1 MAKLIDAGGEP
12 VNNGEIA
19 VLEALASQLADDAR
33 IIPNWTVVH
42 PNRLDECDAI
52 VVTRDAVFIIE
63 TKQLAGTVEI
73 YENDFWVD
81 GTKRRNPYHLTHQKA
96 QRLRTKLNN
105 ALPWFEQKGRVEAQ
119 VILAI
124 APRELEIDPLMVG
137 RFIGIP
143 AIAKTLNSPS
153 ERVHPQQVGKLA
165 GRADEIVE
173 AILGG
178 GRQRERDK
186 YSVHDYRIDEVIYED
201 PAAGYFQAIAT
212 NLLTSTQQ
220 MLEVSSP
227 LVGLPAQQL
236 TEWRMGM
243 VAPVRAAQK
252 IGAHGSLLSPT
263 GVTDRDDG
271 SIVIMWPMLGETAIK
286 VGLDNGTEFDT
297 DEAKGIVRDIASAL
311 AHIHAAGFS
320 HGAVD
325 PINCASRP
333 GPRGVLRFG
342 SKVAQNPA
350 GQQGD
355 LVSLGH
361 LAGVLAERAGASEL
375 AGLAAELIAP
385 GASGLTAAEVVA
397 RLSEGV
403 VVVVEGGASSIN
415 DLFSDLEP
423 LTSDGVVTVFAGTDA
438 GGARVAIKVL
448 GDADSTDPETWREYR
463 SLRDLTHPSIVRT
476 LGVGTAT
483 EGPYMITELLGGTT
497 VAKLDDQGQRLSDS
511 EKLSLA
517 AQLLS
522 ALSSIHPDAVRI
534 AELMS
539 TSDPENEARADELR
553 NAGVVHND
561 VCPENI
567 RWISGRGAVL
577 FDFDMAGRVDS
588 YMGQL
593 SKPYRPADLPA
604 DIAAPDADI
613 YAVGAILHELLT
625 GLLPY
630 EIDEFDR
637 RIVQIDEKIDPA
649 LRGVLEIACAAE
661 LSDRFRTA
669 DEFLDALLAAGVE
682 VIDLGSGDDKL
693 DRIRVIDDLIRD
705 GQFDAALEMCDE
717 SWVRLR
723 ESIEKKREALTGGD
737 TPLLVVDGVELRY
750 RGPCSVGPVQSAK
763 QVSYETADGE
773 KYGAVFPDGSVLE
786 FGVLW
791 GQNDGKLDLWV
802 TGLDEIHTHP
812 NIGQLIRRLRPGSE
826 FLSEDPLRIAL
837 RLYLAIPGEGDHA
850 SVRKSVT
857 VEELNVAAGFN
868 VEGALL
874 RAGAIALDTFERLN
888 GDTSRNRANLG
899 VVFDPFAPGGSD
911 IAAIAYFASRVMALF
926 RTI

>member
-1 MAKLIDAGGEP
+1 
-12 VNNGEIA
+12 
-19 VLEALASQLADDAR
+19 
-33 IIPNWTVVH
+33 
-42 PNRLDECDAI
+42 
-52 VVTRDAVFIIE
+52 
-63 TKQLAGTVEI
+63 
-73 YENDFWVD
+73 
-81 GTKRRNPYHLTHQKA
+81 
-96 QRLRTKLNN
+96 
-105 ALPWFEQKGRVEAQ
+105 
-119 VILAI
+119 
-124 APRELEIDPLMVG
+124 
-137 RFIGIP
+137 
-143 AIAKTLNSPS
+143 
-153 ERVHPQQVGKLA
+153 
-165 GRADEIVE
+165 
-173 AILGG
+173 
-178 GRQRERDK
+178 
-186 YSVHDYRIDEVIYED
+186 
-201 PAAGYFQAIAT
+201 
-212 NLLTSTQQ
+212 
-220 MLEVSSP
+220 
-227 LVGLPAQQL
+227 
-236 TEWRMGM
+236 
-243 VAPVRAAQK
+243 
-252 IGAHGSLLSPT
+252 
-263 GVTDRDDG
+263 
-271 SIVIMWPMLGETAIK
+271 
-286 VGLDNGTEFDT
+286 
-297 DEAKGIVRDIASAL
+297 
-311 AHIHAAGFS
+311 
-320 HGAVD
+320 
-325 PINCASRP
+325 
-333 GPRGVLRFG
+333 
-342 SKVAQNPA
+342 
-350 GQQGD
+350 
-355 LVSLGH
+355 
-361 LAGVLAERAGASEL
+361 VLAERAGASEL
-375 AGLAAELIAP
+375 AGLAAELTAP
-385 GASGLTAAEVVA
+385 AALGLTAAEVVA
-397 RLSEGV
+397 QLSEGV

-415 DLFSDLEP
+415 DLFSNLEP

-448 GDADSTDPETWREYR
+448 GDADSSDPETWREYR
-463 SLRDLTHPSIVRT
+463 SLRDVTHPSIVRT

-497 VAKLDDQGQRLSDS
+497 VAKLEDQGQGLTDS

-522 ALSSIHPDAVRI
+522 ALSSIHPDALRI

-539 TSDPENEARADELR
+539 TSDPENETRADELR

-649 LRGVLEIACAAE
+649 LHEVLEIACAAE

-717 SWVRLR
+717 SWIRLR
-723 ESIEKKREALTGGD
+723 ESIEKKREALTGGE

-750 RGPCSVGPVQSAK
+750 RGSGPIGPIQSAATNTK
-763 QVSYETADGE
+763 HDVAQSE
-773 KYGAVFPDGSVLE
+773 KYAAIFPDGGVLE
-786 FGVLW
+786 FAMIW
-791 GQNDGKLDLWV
+791 GHTEGEIDLWMA
-802 TGLDEIHTHP
+802 GLEELHAHP
-812 NIGQLIRRLRPGSE
+812 RIERLVKGLRPGAQLIS
-826 FLSEDPLRIAL
+826 SDPVRIAL
-837 RLYLAIPGEGDHA
+837 RLYLAVPGSDDPDWA

-857 VEELNVAAGFN
+857 VDEMSIAAGFD
-868 VEGALL
+868 VPRALL
-874 RAGAIALDTFERLN
+874 DAGAFAVDTFEN
-888 GDTSRNRANLG
+888 ATGDTSRMKKNLC
-899 VVFDPFAPGGSD
+899 VVFDPFAPEGSH